1 MKKYILLLAFAA
13 SFLTS
18 TAQISLSKDIKIQVP
33 KDLKIV
39 NSSTVNKKE
48 LGKAKWPLLFIDDN
62 DGSQV
67 FEKDGVII
75 KMFYQPGNLEK
86 DFLQGKEYE
95 FKQLKAR
102 SKNYYSH
109 LNYEIKKMNGF
120 SVFIS
125 EKERFDD
132 PIGYLMCYGLPNS
145 LNKLLI
151 TVVQYKKED
160 RTKALTALISLLKG
174 VEFK

>member
-13 SFLTS
+13 FFLTS

-67 FEKDGVII
+67 FEKDGVIL
-75 KMFYQPGNLEK
+75 KMFYQTGNLEK

-109 LNYEIKKMNGF
+109 SNYEIKKMNGF

-174 VEFK
+174 VEFI